1 MIENARQIADL
12 MRKLTAKSCEHA
24 HLRVEQIESERLSTS
39 SQKTNPVEKSVSTG
53 FAVRVLKDGS
63 WGFAAS
69 SKFDPSEYERV
80 IKLAIAIADASRKV
94 NSHKVEFAEPSVGE
108 RKYETPL
115 ESDPF
120 ALPFKDKL
128 DLLLHWEDLI
138 HANPQ
143 INSSSTFLD
152 FRRHTKLFFSN
163 SGSAITQVLTHT
175 GAGVTCGITK
185 SRREQYERSF
195 PTSSGQFVSGGFEAI
210 AKFGI
215 EDKIEPLTS
224 EAVALMTAGE
234 CPAKTTTIIL
244 SPDLA
249 SLQVHES
256 IGHPLELD
264 RVFGSE
270 RNFSGTSFATIDKL
284 NKLKYASDIVNVYSD
299 PTYTGGLAT
308 YLYDDE
314 GVAAS
319 RVPLIQKGMLVGY
332 LSSFETAARIGL
344 PSSAAA
350 RADGWGSIP
359 LVRMT
364 NLILEPGNQKFAD
377 MLAEVDDGIYIEGVS
392 SWSIDD
398 NRDNFTLSGEVGW
411 EIKNGKLAGMIK
423 SPSYSGN
430 TVQFWNSCDSVG
442 SKDDWV
448 LWGTPNCGKGEP
460 GQNAR
465 TAQGAAYLRFRNVK
479 VGA

>member
-1 MIENARQIADL
+1 MIEDARQIVDL
-12 MRKLTAKSCEHA
+12 MRKLTSRSCEHA

-39 SQKTNPVEKSVSTG
+39 SQKVNPVEKSVSTG
-53 FAVRVLKDGS
+53 YAVRVLKDGS

-69 SKFDPSEYERV
+69 SKFDSSEYERV

-94 NSHKVEFAEPSVGE
+94 NSHKVRFVESSVGE
-108 RKYETPL
+108 RRYETPL
-115 ESDPF
+115 KSDPF
-120 ALPFKDKL
+120 ALPLKDKL
-128 DLLLHWEDLI
+128 GILQHWEELI

-143 INSSSTFLD
+143 ITSSSTFLD

-163 SGSAITQVLTHT
+163 SGSAIKQVLTHT
-175 GAGVTCGITK
+175 GAGVTCGIVK
-185 SRREQYERSF
+185 SRRERYERSY

-210 AKFGI
+210 ATFGI
-215 EDKIEPLTS
+215 EDQIERLTS
-224 EAVALMTAGE
+224 EAVALMTAAD
-234 CPAKTTTIIL
+234 CPSKTTTIIL

-270 RNFSGTSFATIDKL
+270 RNFSGTSFATADKL

-299 PTYTGGLAT
+299 PTYAGGLAT

-314 GVAAS
+314 GVAAC
-319 RVPLIQKGMLVGY
+319 RVPLIEKGILVGY
-332 LSSFETAARIGL
+332 LSSLETAARVGQ

-350 RADGWGSIP
+350 KSDSWGSIP

-364 NLILEPGNQKFAD
+364 NLILEPGSQKFTD

-398 NRDNFTLSGEVGW
+398 NRDNFTLGGEVGW

-423 SPSYSGN
+423 SPSYAGN

-442 SKDDWV
+442 SKDEWV

-465 TAQGAAYLRFRNVK
+465 TAQGTSYLRFRNVK

>member
-1 MIENARQIADL
+1 VIENARQINDL

-39 SQKTNPVEKSVSTG
+39 SQKVNPVEKSVSTG
-53 FAVRVLKDGS
+53 YAVRVLKDGS

-69 SKFDPSEYERV
+69 SRFDPAEYERV

-108 RKYETPL
+108 RKYETPFK
-115 ESDPF
+115 SDPF
-120 ALPFKDKL
+120 AVPFKDKIA
-128 DLLLHWEDLI
+128 LLLHWEELI
-138 HANPQ
+138 RANSQ

-152 FRRHTKLFFSN
+152 FRRHTKRFFSN
-163 SGSAITQVLTHT
+163 AGSAITQVLTHT

-185 SRREQYERSF
+185 SRRERYERSF
-195 PTSSGQFVSGGFEAI
+195 PTSSGQFVCGGFEAI
-210 AKFGI
+210 ATFGI
-215 EDKIEPLTS
+215 EDEIERLTS
-224 EAVALMTAGE
+224 EAVALMTAAE

-249 SLQVHES
+249 SLQIHES

-270 RNFSGTSFATIDKL
+270 RNFSGTSFATSDKL
-284 NKLKYASDIVNVYSD
+284 NKLRYASDIVNVYSD
-299 PTYTGGLAT
+299 PTYAGGLAT
-308 YLYDDE
+308 CLYDDE
-314 GVAAS
+314 GVAAN
-319 RVPLIQKGMLVGY
+319 RVPLIQKGMLVAY
-332 LSSFETAARIGL
+332 LSSFETAARVGM

-364 NLILEPGNQKFAD
+364 NLILEPGNQKLAD
-377 MLAEVDDGIYIEGVS
+377 MIAEVDDGIYIEGVS

-423 SPSYSGN
+423 SPGYSGN

-465 TAQGAAYLRFRNVK
+465 TAQGTSYLRFRNVK